1 LTAHLIDIKDPQAA
15 AKPAS
20 LIFKSL
26 PLVLAFRTIL
36 QNFNFAF
43 FYSEAR
49 LARVLI
55 LPVQVQT
62 SSANNKLMKSNPVG
76 RELAQAENPPL
87 TRGATLR
94 QPAGNSPD
102 SDIIAKLDAIAAMED
117 FDDAESIAALGKAL
131 TDRSPKVKVAAL
143 RALAEKRG
151 PTVMQ
156 VLRLGLNDSDP
167 VFRIELLEILA
178 DRGDLDSLRK
188 ALADSNQEVR
198 ETAADLVWSATTAE

>member
-36 QNFNFAF
+36 QDFNFAF

-62 SSANNKLMKSNPVG
+62 SSANNKLMKPNPVG
-76 RELAQAENPPL
+76 RELAH
-87 TRGATLR
+87 R
-94 QPAGNSPD
+94 
-102 SDIIAKLDAIAAMED
+102 
-117 FDDAESIAALGKAL
+117 
-131 TDRSPKVKVAAL
+131 
-143 RALAEKRG
+143 
-151 PTVMQ
+151 
-156 VLRLGLNDSDP
+156 
-167 VFRIELLEILA
+167 RIHLLHVEP
-178 DRGDLDSLRK
+178 R
-188 ALADSNQEVR
+188 
-198 ETAADLVWSATTAE
+198 